1 MSTQEALDPVLDS
14 QLGEFLETY
23 DISAIRI
30 AQDADIRDHEASL
43 VEITFRQD
51 SEGGSSGCRVN
62 FKILGE
68 AARTHRFLLGISAPP
83 NTTLELT
90 QQGLDLGGQQVSRIV
105 RGFIDAIAARVAKV
119 HKEQSI
125 LGIQPVGMTFV
136 LHGRTR
142 FEVLSDNGKGQL
154 TIRILKKDGSNEA
167 GLAANDLLDGLY
179 SGVITRA

>member
-1 MSTQEALDPVLDS
+1 MSTPEALDPVLDS
-14 QLGEFLETY
+14 LLREFLETY

-30 AQDADIRDHEASL
+30 AQDADIRDREASL

-51 SEGGSSGCRVN
+51 SEGGSSTCLVN

-83 NTTLELT
+83 NITLELT
-90 QQGLDLGGQQVSRIV
+90 QLGLELGGQQVSRIV
-105 RGFIDAIAARVAKV
+105 RGFINAIAARVAKV
-119 HKEQSI
+119 YKEQSI
-125 LGIQPVGMTFV
+125 LGIQPVGMTFI
-136 LHGRTR
+136 LYDRTR

-154 TIRILKKDGSNEA
+154 TIRILKKDGSSEA